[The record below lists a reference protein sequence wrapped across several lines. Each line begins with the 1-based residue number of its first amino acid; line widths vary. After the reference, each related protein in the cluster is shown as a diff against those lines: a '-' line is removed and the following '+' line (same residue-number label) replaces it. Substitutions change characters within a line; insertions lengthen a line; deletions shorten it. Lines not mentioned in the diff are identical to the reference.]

1 MEDSQMESNRINRRD
16 FLRIAG
22 AGAAS
27 MVIVACAP
35 AAPAGAP
42 AAAPAEGGAAAPAQG
57 QVTLRV
63 QGDPDNEAPIAGPF
77 QEANPD
83 IKLEFIAVTGID
95 HEEIASKILS
105 MIAAGQTIDFGYSAT
120 EALQLYAG
128 QGLATPLDE
137 WVQRDSAELAEFFSD
152 VHPSLIQAM
161 MYEGSIYELPFDFN
175 AANMYYN
182 TQLYQENGLEHPSPD
197 WTKDDF
203 VTNATAITKKDDS
216 GASTVFGY
224 GWTNRL
230 WGSWMPWI
238 FVNGGNLFQQEEAPG
253 GEWLW
258 GTFYADDPAAQGRG
272 GGFRWQTPT
281 ANSPEVVE
289 ALDFVVSLTND
300 GIAPTIALGGG
311 ETLQGFFADNKLG
324 MTPAG
329 GFWAGGLANAGFPK
343 GSFDVQLFPAWK
355 NQRHQFGTGGQW
367 IADASEHKEEAWKYG
382 KYRISKEGMGLWYGA
397 NGIITT
403 PSRRSMLTAEAF
415 AETGPEHWQVF
426 YDTLDKHPDTAPI
439 PAPPISNPMTTLFT
453 NYTGRAM
460 TGEMTPQQAMDELQK
475 ELEALVERSPD
486 LMYPQS

>member
-1 MEDSQMESNRINRRD
+1 MENNRINRRD

-22 AGAAS
+22 VGAAG

-42 AAAPAEGGAAAPAQG
+42 AASEAASGSGAAAAPAQG
-57 QVTLRV
+57 TLTLRV
-63 QGDPDNEAPIAGPF
+63 MGDPDDEAPIAGPY
-77 QEANPD
+77 QEQNPNV
-83 IKLEFIAVTGID
+83 KLEFIAVTGID
-95 HEEIASKILS
+95 HEEVASKILS
-105 MIAAGQTIDFGYSAT
+105 MIAAGQTIDIGYAAT

-128 QGLATPLDE
+128 QELSYPLDE
-137 WVQRDSAELAEFFSD
+137 FVQRDSADMAEYFAD

-161 MYEGSIYELPFDFN
+161 MYEGGLYEMPFDFN

-182 TQLYQENGLEHPSPD
+182 TALYQENGLESPPSE

-203 VTNATAITKKDDS
+203 LTNATAISKKDDQ
-216 GASTVFGY
+216 GRPTVFGY

-238 FVNGGNLFQQEEAPG
+238 FVNEGNLFKQEEAPG

-258 GTFYADDPAAQGRG
+258 GTFYKDDPAAKGRG
-272 GGFRWQTPT
+272 GGYRWQTPS

-289 ALDFVVSLTND
+289 ALDLVVKMTAD
-300 GIAPTIALGGG
+300 GIAPTIELGGG
-311 ETLQGFFADNKLG
+311 QSLQGFFADNKLG

-343 GSFDVQLFPAWK
+343 GSFDVQLFPKWK
-355 NQRHQFGTGGQW
+355 SQRHQFGTGGQW
-367 IADASEHKEEAWKYG
+367 MAAAGEHKEDAWDYM
-382 KYRISKEGMGLWYGA
+382 KYRISKEAMNAWYGA

-403 PSRRSMLTAEAF
+403 PSRRSMLVPEAF
-415 AETGPEHWQVF
+415 ENTGPEHWQVF

-453 NYTGRAM
+453 NYTARAM
-460 TGEMTPQQAMDELQK
+460 TGELTSQAAMDGLQK
-475 ELEALVERSPD
+475 ELEDLVARSQD
-486 LMYPQS
+486 IMYPQQ

>member
-1 MEDSQMESNRINRRD
+1 MESNRINRRD

-42 AAAPAEGGAAAPAQG
+42 GAAPAEGGEAAAAPAQG
-57 QVTLRV
+57 TVTLRV
-63 QGDPDNEAPIAGPF
+63 MGDPDQEAPISDPF
-77 QEANPD
+77 QEQNPD
-83 IKLEFIAVTGID
+83 IDLEYIAVTGID
-95 HEEIASKILS
+95 HEEVASKILS
-105 MIAAGQTIDFGYSAT
+105 MIAAGQTIDIGYAAT

-128 QGLATPLDE
+128 QELSYPLDE
-137 WVQRDSAELAEFFSD
+137 FVQRDSAVMAEYFAD

-161 MYEGSIYELPFDFN
+161 MYEGGLYELPFDFN
-175 AANMYYN
+175 AANMYTN
-182 TQLYQENGLEHPSPD
+182 TQLYQDAGLDHPVAD

-203 VTNATAITKKDDS
+203 ESNARAITKKDDS
-216 GASTVFGY
+216 GRTTVFGY

-238 FVNGGNLFQQEEAPG
+238 FVNEGNLFKQEEAPD

-258 GTFYADDPAAQGRG
+258 GTFYKDDPAAQGRG
-272 GGFRWQTPT
+272 GGYRWQTPT

-289 ALDFVVSLTND
+289 ALEFVVMLTEE
-300 GIAPTIALGGG
+300 GIAPTIELGGG
-311 ETLQGFFADNKLG
+311 QTLQGFFADNKLG

-343 GSFDVQLFPAWK
+343 GSFDVQLFPKWK
-355 NQRHQFGTGGQW
+355 SQRHQFGTGGQW
-367 IADASEHKEEAWKYG
+367 MAAAGEHKEEAWKFMS
-382 KYRISKEGMGLWYGA
+382 YRISKEAMAAWYGA

-403 PSRRSMLTAEAF
+403 PSRRSMLVPEAF

-426 YDTLDKHPDTAPI
+426 YDTLDKHPDTSPI

-453 NYTGRAM
+453 NYTARAM
-460 TGEMTPQQAMDELQK
+460 TGELSPQEAMDGLQK
-475 ELEALVERSPD
+475 ELEELVARSED
-486 LMYPQS
+486 IMYPQS